1 MIELIPAIDLIE
13 GKCVRL
19 TKGDYTT
26 QKIYN
31 EDPLAVA
38 EEFASYGF
46 RRLHIVDLDGARSSH
61 IVNHNILEKI
71 ASHTSMVIDFG
82 GGIKTDEDIRIAFN
96 SGASLVTIGS
106 IAVTRPELFLNWLQ
120 QYSADH
126 IILGADTKNGQISI
140 NGWKENSNH
149 ALIPFLS
156 EYIRYG
162 VKNIL
167 CTEISKDGMLEG
179 PAIDLYKQIMQK
191 FPDCNLIASGGVSCI
206 DDIKTLNEAGIP
218 SVVFGKAI
226 YEGKISLSEL
236 AEWTEKFK

>member
-19 TKGDYTT
+19 TKGDYAT

-38 EEFASYGF
+38 QEFASYGF
-46 RRLHIVDLDGARSSH
+46 HRLHVVDLDGARSNH
-61 IVNHNILEKI
+61 IVNHKILEKI
-71 ASHTSMVIDFG
+71 ANHTSMIIDFG
-82 GGIKTDEDIRIAFN
+82 GGIKTDEDIRTAFN

-106 IAVTRPELFLNWLQ
+106 IAATQPELFLKWLQ
-120 QYSADH
+120 LYNADH

-140 NGWKENSNH
+140 NGWKENSH
-149 ALIPFLS
+149 HSLIPFLS
-156 EYIRYG
+156 DYINEG
-162 VKNIL
+162 VKHVL

-179 PAIDLYKQIMQK
+179 PAIDLYKQIIQH

-206 DDIKTLNEAGIP
+206 DDLKKLNEAGVP
-218 SVVFGKAI
+218 AVVFGKAI

-236 AEWTEKFK
+236 AEWIEKSK